1 MDSELA
7 HLSAQRVLR
16 QRNALALATL
26 TLAVLA
32 LGSVSLAFTRDRE
45 VILEPVAR
53 SPLVVS
59 SAGVSKE
66 YLEMVTRDVAQL
78 VLNRSPETLDYWMN
92 GILALAD
99 EESRGPLKRDLMK
112 VVSEQQGS
120 QITQFF
126 TIDWLRTDP
135 EALTSEVGGVL
146 HTVAGSKDV
155 SAEHRVFRFT
165 WRYNGLSLRL
175 AGFGMVEKAA
185 PETEASAS

>member
-16 QRNALALATL
+16 QRNALALAS
-26 TLAVLA
+26 LALAILA

-92 GILALAD
+92 GILALSD
-99 EESRGPLKRDLMK
+99 EEARGPLKRDLMK

-146 HTVAGSKDV
+146 HTVARSE
-155 SAEHRVFRFT
+155 EHT
-165 WRYNGLSLRL
+165 SELQSH
-175 AGFGMVEKAA
+175 
-185 PETEASAS
+185 

>member
-1 MDSELA
+1 MDTDLA
-7 HLSAQRVLR
+7 HLTAQRVLR
-16 QRNALALATL
+16 QRNALALA
-26 TLAVLA
+26 A
-32 LGSVSLAFTRDRE
+32 LSLGLLSIAAVSLAFTRDRE

-53 SPLVVS
+53 SPLVIS

-99 EESRGPLKRDLMK
+99 EQTRGPLKRALMK

-155 SAEHRVFRFT
+155 ASDHRVFRFT
-165 WRYNGLSLRL
+165 WRYNGVSLRL
-175 AGFGMVEKAA
+175 VGFGMVEKAA
-185 PETEASAS
+185 PETEANAS